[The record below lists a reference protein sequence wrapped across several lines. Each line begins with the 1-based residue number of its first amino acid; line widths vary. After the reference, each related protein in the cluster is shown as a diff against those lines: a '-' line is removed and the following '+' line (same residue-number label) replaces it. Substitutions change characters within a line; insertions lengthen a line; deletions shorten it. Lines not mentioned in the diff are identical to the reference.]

1 MLKLRKKMSKK
12 ILLITTK
19 GCTGCRIQ
27 IENLKQAIINNKKD
41 IHLVITDFE
50 DLTKNQIKA
59 YRNDRVFLKD
69 FPTTVFKNN
78 ETITFKMVGSTPT
91 IVLQRYIDLYMK

>member
-1 MLKLRKKMSKK
+1 MGKV
-12 ILLITTK
+12 INVITTK

-59 YRNDRVFLKD
+59 YRDNRVFLRD